1 MRTIDGLLLKIS
13 LGLFAAI
20 NLFTCII
27 TTDFQVLVPLNIFVA
42 VVCICIFL
50 FIQTKFSALATE
62 LGISKDAAR
71 KLVGD
76 YFIYYKNVERITIDE
91 YLEKSVILKENGA
104 DA

>member
-1 MRTIDGLLLKIS
+1 MRTIDGLLLKIG

-27 TTDFQVLVPLNIFVA
+27 TTDVRVLVSLNIFVA
-42 VVCICIFL
+42 VICFCIFF
-50 FIQTKFSALATE
+50 FIQAKFSALATD
-62 LGISKDAAR
+62 LGISKAAAR

-91 YLEKSVILKENGA
+91 YLEKSINMEKNG
-104 DA
+104 DDP

>member
-1 MRTIDGLLLKIS
+1 MRTIDGLLLKIG

-27 TTDFQVLVPLNIFVA
+27 TTNFQVLVPLNIFVA
-42 VVCICIFL
+42 IICFGIFL
-50 FIQTKFSALATE
+50 FIQAKFSALATE

-91 YLEKSVILKENGA
+91 YLEKSLSLEESG
-104 DA
+104 DDP